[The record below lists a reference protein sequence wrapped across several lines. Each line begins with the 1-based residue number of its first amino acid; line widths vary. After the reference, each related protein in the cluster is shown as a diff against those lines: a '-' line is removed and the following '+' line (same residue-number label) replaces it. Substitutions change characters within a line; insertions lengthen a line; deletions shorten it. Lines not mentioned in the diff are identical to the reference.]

1 MLPRTERTVSV
12 LENTGNDLLKI
23 KYYVKESNYWNIYIA
38 SSIFSCQQKE
48 EVICYGTPTNDL
60 IKLLDEEGYRLRIYS
75 SVHEALQKAP
85 KQAGVLLLSESYP
98 REGVKLDTADQ
109 K

>member
-1 MLPRTERTVSV
+1 MLKNRII
-12 LENTGNDLLKI
+12 GIFILLLLF
-23 KYYVKESNYWNIYIA
+23 
-38 SSIFSCQQKE
+38 FSCQQKE

-109 K
+109 KIIKEKSLRVFM

>member
-1 MLPRTERTVSV
+1 MLKNRII
-12 LENTGNDLLKI
+12 GIFILLLLL
-23 KYYVKESNYWNIYIA
+23 
-38 SSIFSCQQKE
+38 FSCQQKE

-85 KQAGVLLLSESYP
+85 NRRAYYY
-98 REGVKLDTADQ
+98 
-109 K
+109 

>member
-1 MLPRTERTVSV
+1 MEYL
-12 LENTGNDLLKI
+12 
-23 KYYVKESNYWNIYIA
+23 YCFFYF
-38 SSIFSCQQKE
+38 FSCQQKE

-109 K
+109 KIIKEKITASIYGVSTMCRSY